1 MLLQYCQREH
11 KSNCNLKCVLATDF
25 VCWEDPKMLFLFIIL
40 TIIPP
45 IAYCIMQN
53 KKVNKK
59 KTIYVGT
66 AKFDEVK

>member
-1 MLLQYCQREH
+1 
-11 KSNCNLKCVLATDF
+11 
-25 VCWEDPKMLFLFIIL
+25 MLFLFIIL